1 MVQSVSI
8 IIHFNEVG
16 YFLVPLSVKSIPMI
30 NFRRIKY
37 KTQLYLF
44 LLPYLLGIII
54 LVLLPAVISFG
65 MAFFR
70 YDGVS
75 APVWVGTLNFV
86 LAFHDELFG
95 LSIQNSVALVLLPVP
110 LRVFGAF
117 LVARLLQKNGRFLN
131 TFRAI
136 IFLPSIIPNAAYA
149 LAWIWI
155 FNPLSGPLNLFL
167 QTIGLYTPAW
177 LVDPLWAKPALV
189 LLSLWQ
195 IGEGFLVSLAALT
208 DMPPTLDEAAQL
220 DGASAWQQFWF
231 VQLPILAPILLI
243 LIFRDIA
250 LTLQTNFDT
259 IFIMT
264 QGGPYYA
271 TYTLP
276 QFIYE
281 QGFDLLLFGS
291 ASAALW
297 VLYAVTGLIVLVVY
311 LLARQW
317 RVGPSE
323 ALYVL

>member
-1 MVQSVSI
+1 MK
-8 IIHFNEVG
+8 
-16 YFLVPLSVKSIPMI
+16 LSWPRLNYKS
-30 NFRRIKY
+30 
-37 KTQLYLF
+37 QLYLF
-44 LLPYLLGIII
+44 LLPYIGGVLF
-54 LVLLPAVISFG
+54 LVLLPALLSFG
-65 MAFFR
+65 IAFFR
-70 YDGVS
+70 YDGLS
-75 APVWVGTLNFV
+75 APVWVGHLNFI
-86 LAFHDELFG
+86 LAYNDELFN
-95 LSIQNSVALVLLPVP
+95 LSIQNSIALVLLPVP

-117 LVARLLQKNGRFLN
+117 LLARLMRQNGRFLN

-136 IFLPSIIPNAAYA
+136 IFLPTVVPGVAYA

-167 QTIGLYTPAW
+167 QSFGLFTPAW

-189 LLSLWQ
+189 LISLWQ
-195 IGEGFLVSLAALT
+195 IGEGFLVSLASLT
-208 DMPPTLDEAAQL
+208 DLPASIDEAAQI
-220 DGASAWQQFWF
+220 DGASTWQQLWY

-243 LIFRDIA
+243 LIFRDVAI
-250 LTLQTNFDT
+250 TLQNSFTS
-259 IFIMT
+259 IFLMT

-281 QGFDLLLFGS
+281 QGFDLLFFGS

-297 VLYAVTGLIVLVVY
+297 VLYLVTGLIILILY
-311 LLARQW
+311 IIARQW